1 MGLTESPT
9 AFQRWMVSGPE
20 FAPLLREFQVQ
31 YLVENDPDAEKWLK
45 HHESG
50 NSAQKTFR
58 RQVLKLADAMKGLGN
73 PFQGDVE
80 ELMNIGTG
88 DCASEEVVKALRSM
102 ESLGQKH
109 YKNLV
114 KTVIE
119 NRTVSFIFSWFI
131 FSWCTLTPSLFLMVN
146 SHPIALPHSEL
157 SPYRSFSHGE
167 LSPHR
172 SLLW

>member
-1 MGLTESPT
+1 
-9 AFQRWMVSGPE
+9 MVSGPE
-20 FAPLLREFQVQ
+20 FARFLGEFQVQ

-73 PFQGDVE
+73 PFQGDLE

-114 KTVIE
+114 KTVVKD
-119 NRTVSFIFSWFI
+119 RTVSFIFSW
-131 FSWCTLTPSLFLMVN
+131 STLTPSLFLMVN
-146 SHPIALPHSEL
+146 SHPIALSHGEL
-157 SPYRSFSHGE
+157 SPSRSFSHGE
-167 LSPHR
+167 LSPHLF
-172 SLLW
+172 LLW